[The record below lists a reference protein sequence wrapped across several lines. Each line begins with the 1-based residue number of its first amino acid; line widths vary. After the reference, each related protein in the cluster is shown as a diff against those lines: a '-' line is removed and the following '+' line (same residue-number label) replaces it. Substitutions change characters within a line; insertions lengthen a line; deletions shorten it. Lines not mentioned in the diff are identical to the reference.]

1 LRRSRL
7 ARALVALGIY
17 RQSRR
22 GGTLIAQVV
31 VSFSFFDLT
40 CRIIP
45 SAGSGADPRQIRDW
59 PQKTGIGQVKN
70 DSPSP
75 QWNGKFSLI
84 RFSSVASTTATF
96 ASCRFRFALL
106 EASKCRRPAWARNTL
121 PDPLTLKR
129 LATDFFVLRLAI
141 GFGIGS
147 GECSRPACI
156 CKPQL
161 RKYLFALDWSDR
173 SHGSYMTKGPME
185 RSHPQDKPAAIQP
198 RSRLFV
204 SLDRRT

>member
-1 LRRSRL
+1 M
-7 ARALVALGIY
+7 AGP
-17 RQSRR
+17 
-22 GGTLIAQVV
+22 LIAQVV

-45 SAGSGADPRQIRDW
+45 FAGSGHILDKFEIRAKDRHRA
-59 PQKTGIGQVKN
+59 GEERFAA
-70 DSPSP
+70 P

-96 ASCRFRFALL
+96 ASCRFRFALF

-121 PDPLTLKR
+121 PDPVTLKR

-161 RKYLFALDWSDR
+161 RKCQVALSIVYDLCD
-173 SHGSYMTKGPME
+173 
-185 RSHPQDKPAAIQP
+185 A
-198 RSRLFV
+198 
-204 SLDRRT
+204 

>member
-1 LRRSRL
+1 VAEPSSHRLLFHFRSSTSPVASSLPQAQGRSSTNSRF
-7 ARALVALGIY
+7 APKDRHRAGEERFAV
-17 RQSRR
+17 
-22 GGTLIAQVV
+22 
-31 VSFSFFDLT
+31 
-40 CRIIP
+40 
-45 SAGSGADPRQIRDW
+45 
-59 PQKTGIGQVKN
+59 
-70 DSPSP
+70 P

-96 ASCRFRFALL
+96 ASCRFRFALF

-121 PDPLTLKR
+121 PDPVTLKR

-147 GECSRPACI
+147 GECSRPTSI

-161 RKYLFALDWSDR
+161 RKCTSALDWSDW
-173 SHGSYMTKGPME
+173 SYMTKRPME
-185 RSHPQDKPAAIQP
+185 RSHPQDEPAAIQP
-198 RSRLFV
+198 RNRLFV